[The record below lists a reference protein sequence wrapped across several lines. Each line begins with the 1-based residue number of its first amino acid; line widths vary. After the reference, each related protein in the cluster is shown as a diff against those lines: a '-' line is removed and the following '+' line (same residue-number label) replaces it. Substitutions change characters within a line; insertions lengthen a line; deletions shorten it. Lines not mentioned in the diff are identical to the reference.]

1 MEVRLLL
8 TFALVGLVLFGW
20 NHFFPPPKPAPA
32 PAAVERKAVEQ
43 AKPAAAA
50 EPAVKAA
57 AVKPEGRKG
66 LKGPVSPA
74 AQLVAA
80 EKESTYIVETPVY
93 RVVFS
98 NRGATV
104 RSWVLK
110 RYKDSTGKP
119 VELVNAH
126 SGAARPFGWA
136 FSYVFPKEQPGI
148 DLNGALFAVEQPSAR
163 QIVFTYDDG
172 RTSARKS
179 FKLHES
185 LYLSEYESRA
195 ALDGAGLQHQL
206 AWRGGFGDPTIHN
219 AADMQKSVFFSVAD
233 NKLVEEGAKVAE
245 HGPHKVTGVFQFAG
259 MMDTYF
265 AGVILPESKS
275 IDFVTWSDPVV
286 VSKDA
291 AAVRFVGTS
300 FGAGWEHGATLFVG
314 PKDTDILKAT
324 NPKLAQLIDWGW
336 FWFIAR
342 PLFTSLHWTHD
353 NLIPNWGWGIVFIT
367 IIINLLMLPLRFS
380 SLRSTQKMATLQP
393 KIAAIQAKYKNL
405 PMRDPRKAKQNEE
418 LMALYQSEGINP
430 MGGCVPLLL
439 QMPFFF
445 AFFKVLS
452 VAIEL
457 RGAPWLWVTDLSQ
470 PETQMIRWL
479 PIIML
484 ATQVWMQKITPVTSP
499 DPSQQRMMAIM
510 MPAVMTIMFWSAS
523 AGLVLYWLTGNVVGI
538 AQQYFF
544 NKMAQQ
550 PAVAGKGTAVPGK
563 K

>member
-50 EPAVKAA
+50 EPAAKAA

-66 LKGPVSPA
+66 LKGPVRPA